1 MTSEFRKLA
10 KVFELFATISRGFV
24 IPGWDIKRPVLVSEL
39 VPWWVVS
46 TVVSWWV
53 NAESSVG
60 QFGWI
65 ALLHSCPGFA
75 LCTTSTIVVPY
86 IIEFIQPIETPLT
99 KMGPATRGF
108 TWYAFFHHRV
118 EKDFNLVL
126 NVELKTLYL
135 CASERG
141 YSTGCYYYHR
151 NCRILTID
159 NCCAHC
165 QATLRFSTSDSK
177 QP

>member
-1 MTSEFRKLA
+1 MSWFQG
-10 KVFELFATISRGFV
+10 ELF
-24 IPGWDIKRPVLVSEL
+24 P
-39 VPWWVVS
+39 PWWVVS
-46 TVVSWWV
+46 TAVVSQRWVVRRAIWV
-53 NAESSVG
+53 NCPAPGSALCTTSTIVV
-60 QFGWI
+60 FFILMYYIYHILWI
-65 ALLHSCPGFA
+65 ALLLSP

-86 IIEFIQPIETPLT
+86 IIEFIQPIETTLT
-99 KMGPATRGF
+99 KMGPATMGF
-108 TWYAFFHHRV
+108 TWYAFFHHTV

-135 CASERG
+135 CVSERG
-141 YSTGCYYYHR
+141 YSTGCYYHR
-151 NCRILTID
+151 NGRILTID